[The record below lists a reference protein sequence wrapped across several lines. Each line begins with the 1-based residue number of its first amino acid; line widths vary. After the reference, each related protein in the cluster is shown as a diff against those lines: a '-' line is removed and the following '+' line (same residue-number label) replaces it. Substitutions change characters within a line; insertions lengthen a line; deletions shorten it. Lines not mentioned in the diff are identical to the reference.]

1 MLKAKN
7 ISKTYPG
14 EDYGAVID
22 VSLNLAENE
31 ILALV
36 GMSGSGKSTMLQII
50 AGLMKPDQGSIQF
63 KDEHLVNPEEQ
74 LIAGHPKIKIVF
86 QDFQLKPNMT
96 VEENVRYKLLQF
108 DKVYQTERTEEL
120 LSLCNLS
127 EFASRKPKELS
138 GGQKQRLSI
147 ARALADDPELLLM
160 DEPFSNLDPI
170 TKQNLLIELV
180 DIVKSE
186 GLGLIFV
193 THDTRDAMLIA
204 DRVAFLSEGELIQND
219 TTRQTY
225 NHPINLDIAQFFG
238 RVNDVS
244 EVTNEPN
251 AYVRAEWLRLGDGFD
266 FQFEVCIQKL
276 IFLGDQYLLET
287 IDEKTKEHY
296 ILFSR
301 EDMAAHQGKVLVGF
315 NASEVLKF

>member
-1 MLKAKN
+1 MLEAKN

-22 VSLNLAENE
+22 VSLRLAENQ

-36 GMSGSGKSTMLQII
+36 GKSGSGKSTMLQII
-50 AGLMKPDQGSIQF
+50 AGLMKPDQGSIAF
-63 KDEHLVNPEEQ
+63 KGALLENPEEQ
-74 LIAGHPKIKIVF
+74 LIAGHHKIKVVF

-96 VEENVRYKLLQF
+96 VEENVRYMLLQF
-108 DKVYQTERTEEL
+108 DKAYQTERTEEL

-127 EFASRKPKELS
+127 GYGTKKPKELS

-160 DEPFSNLDPI
+160 DEPFSNLDPL
-170 TKQNLLIELV
+170 TKQDLLIELV

-204 DRVAFLSEGELIQND
+204 DQVAFLSGGELIQKD
-219 TTRQTY
+219 TTKQMY
-225 NHPINLDIAQFFG
+225 NHPFNLDIAKFFG
-238 RVNDVS
+238 RVNSVS

-251 AYVRAEWLRLGDGFD
+251 TYVRAESLRLGESFV
-266 FQFEVCIQKL
+266 FQFEVLIQKSV
-276 IFLGDQYLLET
+276 FLGDQYMLET
-287 IDEKTKEHY
+287 IDDNTKCQY
-296 ILFSR
+296 FLYSS
-301 EDMAAHQGKVLVGF
+301 EDMVTHQKVLIGF
-315 NASEVLKF
+315 NASDILRF